1 MVSFFFFVKHWQ
13 IKKWLEHEIKADP
26 IFLRVFF
33 FALDLLPSWQADILY
48 KIYHLH
54 LI

>member
-1 MVSFFFFVKHWQ
+1 MVSYFFVKLWQ
-13 IKKWLEHEIKADP
+13 MKKLLEHEIKADP
-26 IFLRVFF
+26 IFLRVCF

-48 KIYHLH
+48 KIYHLR